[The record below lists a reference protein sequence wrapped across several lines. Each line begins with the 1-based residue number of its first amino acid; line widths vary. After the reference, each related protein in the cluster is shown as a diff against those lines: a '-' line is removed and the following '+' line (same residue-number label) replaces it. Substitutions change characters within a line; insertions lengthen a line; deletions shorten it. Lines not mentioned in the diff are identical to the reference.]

1 MTGHVD
7 LKMTPYAASQAPD
20 ADERQALRYLV
31 YCTAIALVAFL
42 VWASLFQLDEITRGQ
57 GKVIAASREQT
68 VQSLDAGILTEMLVH
83 EGDLVEKDQIL
94 LRMDD
99 ARSGPVYREAREK
112 MLALSAQAARLRAE
126 AYAAP
131 LAFPAEV
138 REFPEAMTRER
149 QAYQVRKK
157 ALEDQ
162 IAAMSSS
169 QAATAREIAITAPLV
184 AKGVVSEIEVLRLKR
199 QQADIQAQIAEK
211 RNRYLTEAN
220 TDLVR
225 VESELAQTRENV
237 LARADAFKRTVI
249 RSPMQGIVK
258 NVQATTIGSVIQS
271 GQNILEIVPA
281 NDELVVEAYV
291 KPAEVAFLQVGQT
304 AVVKLTAYDFNR
316 FGGLNGVL
324 THISPDTLRD
334 EQKPRKPGTNP
345 ADLEEGYYRLLI
357 KVRAPE
363 SERNGRAITLRPGM
377 TSTVEI
383 RTGQKAV
390 IEYLFRPLQSVTQA
404 LTER

>member
-1 MTGHVD
+1 MTDHVD
-7 LKMTPYAASQAPD
+7 LKMSPLAASQAPD

-31 YCTAIALVAFL
+31 YCTAMALIAFL

-57 GKVIAASREQT
+57 GKVIAASREQM
-68 VQSLDAGILTEMLVH
+68 VQSLDAGILTEMLVR

-131 LAFPAEV
+131 LEFPAEV
-138 REFPEAMTRER
+138 RDFPEAMTRER

-220 TDLVR
+220 SDLVR

-258 NVQATTIGSVIQS
+258 NVQTTTIGSVIQS

-291 KPAEVAFLQVGQT
+291 KPADVAFLKIGQT

-334 EQKPRKPGTNP
+334 EQKPKKPGTNP

-357 KVRAPE
+357 KVHAPDI
-363 SERNGRAITLRPGM
+363 ERNGRAITLRPGM

-383 RTGQKAV
+383 RTGHKAV